1 MGART
6 SPVETRISPV
16 AKAERVG
23 VLDVL
28 RGFALLGI
36 LMVNM
41 ASFRGPV
48 FGEAAVAAGGLDRA
62 ATFLVAFAFEQ
73 KFYVL
78 FSFLFGYGL
87 SVQMF
92 RAAAKGT
99 PFVPRYLRRLLG
111 LFLIGVSHAVLL
123 YTGDILVTYALLGVI
138 LLLLRNAR
146 DRTLIVVAAAL
157 VTLTALMFVAGG
169 ILLGAQEGAGFG
181 AGSGIE
187 TERSVEAYRGT
198 PAEVVAERVREYP
211 GALGF
216 ALLGQGPTALAMFLV
231 GLWAGRRRLFE
242 RVEENL
248 SLFRRVLAVGLL
260 VGVPGVLVWAVER
273 TNSGFAFDRGFFLA
287 SAVDFA
293 TAPFLTAVYV
303 AALTLLYQRS
313 AWRVRLR
320 VLAPVGRAA
329 LSNYPLQ
336 SLVAA
341 MIFTAYGL
349 ALYGRVGAAA
359 GFVLGLAI
367 FAAQV
372 PLSAFWM
379 RRFDFGPAEWALRSF
394 TYAHL
399 QPLRTRAGMRGQGN
413 SVGQEGDWGRATQG
427 AGDGQDGRFPVV
439 RRVPFAGE
447 RDGRSRGASSEG
459 GDQKG

>member
-248 SLFRRVLAVGLL
+248 PLFGGYSPSDCSSGCLASWCGRLRGPTPASHSTVVSSWPPPWTLPPRRSSRRYTWRPSRCSTRDPPGGCACACW
-260 VGVPGVLVWAVER
+260 PRSGVL
-273 TNSGFAFDRGFFLA
+273 
-287 SAVDFA
+287 
-293 TAPFLTAVYV
+293 
-303 AALTLLYQRS
+303 RS
-313 AWRVRLR
+313 A
-320 VLAPVGRAA
+320 
-329 LSNYPLQ
+329 
-336 SLVAA
+336 
-341 MIFTAYGL
+341 TT
-349 ALYGRVGAAA
+349 
-359 GFVLGLAI
+359 
-367 FAAQV
+367 
-372 PLSAFWM
+372 
-379 RRFDFGPAEWALRSF
+379 RS
-394 TYAHL
+394 
-399 QPLRTRAGMRGQGN
+399 
-413 SVGQEGDWGRATQG
+413 
-427 AGDGQDGRFPVV
+427 
-439 RRVPFAGE
+439 
-447 RDGRSRGASSEG
+447 SRWSPP
-459 GDQKG
+459 